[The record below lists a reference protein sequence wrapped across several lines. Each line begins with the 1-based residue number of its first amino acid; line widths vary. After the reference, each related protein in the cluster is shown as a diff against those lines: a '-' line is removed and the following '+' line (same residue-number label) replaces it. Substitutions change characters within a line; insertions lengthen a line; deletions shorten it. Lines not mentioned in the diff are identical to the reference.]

1 MFMLILITYC
11 CFKVVPIEGKTL
23 FNGEKLKT
31 FEEVLPEMAIA
42 QLAP

>member
-1 MFMLILITYC
+1 MKVSLLW
-11 CFKVVPIEGKTL
+11 CFYKVVPIEGKTL

-42 QLAP
+42 Q